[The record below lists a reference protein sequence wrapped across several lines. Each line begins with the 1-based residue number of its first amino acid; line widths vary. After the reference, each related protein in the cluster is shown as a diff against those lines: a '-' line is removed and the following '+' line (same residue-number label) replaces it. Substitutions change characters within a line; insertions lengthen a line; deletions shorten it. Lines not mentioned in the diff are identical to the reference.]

1 VLDLLRRGLGGKWNY
16 LFGQILDSE
25 VLLDC
30 QNTEQDVEFGVCLD
44 GKKIGSCCCIDSR

>member
-16 LFGQILDSE
+16 RFGQILDSE

-30 QNTEQDVEFGVCLD
+30 QNTEQDVEFGVCLY
-44 GKKIGSCCCIDSR
+44 GKKMGGRFCIDSR

>member
-1 VLDLLRRGLGGKWNY
+1 MLDLLCRGLGSKWNY

-30 QNTEQDVEFGVCLD
+30 QNTEQDIEFGVCLYR
-44 GKKIGSCCCIDSR
+44 KKMGSRFCIDSR